1 MVRQSSPAGS
11 CEYLHNYDKKT
22 VRKVLQKKEGTND
35 VISGLEK
42 PVKPVSVHFLKKY
55 GLRSYHSKNDSI
67 RKIWATS
74 SGPLSVAQI

>member
-11 CEYLHNYDKKT
+11 CEYFITMIKKT
-22 VRKVLQKKEGTND
+22 VQKVLQKEEGTND
-35 VISGLEK
+35 VISGLER

-67 RKIWATS
+67 RKI
-74 SGPLSVAQI
+74 